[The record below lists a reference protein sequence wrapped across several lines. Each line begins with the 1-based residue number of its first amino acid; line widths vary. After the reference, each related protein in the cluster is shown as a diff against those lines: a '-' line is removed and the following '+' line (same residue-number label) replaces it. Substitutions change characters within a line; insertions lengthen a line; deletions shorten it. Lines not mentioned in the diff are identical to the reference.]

1 MNVIY
6 RYNIFQTSVVTF
18 SIPVILISA
27 FIIVVFIY
35 APYKSSGGHI
45 IKWYK
50 DNPLK
55 YLLIFL
61 AILAVLIA
69 ADVFLFVSYIC
80 PDINYCTKMNR
91 GGGETVVIKVNDET
105 VSFEDAEYRTK
116 KVGNN
121 IIFTHNGTE
130 ITPISIL
137 SDEEVSKIKASEYI
151 EIRYGY
157 IENFNEKVSK
167 VWTITSLEAVE

>member
-1 MNVIY
+1 
-6 RYNIFQTSVVTF
+6 
-18 SIPVILISA
+18 
-27 FIIVVFIY
+27 
-35 APYKSSGGHI
+35 
-45 IKWYK
+45 
-50 DNPLK
+50 
-55 YLLIFL
+55 
-61 AILAVLIA
+61 
-69 ADVFLFVSYIC
+69 
-80 PDINYCTKMNR
+80 KMNG

-157 IENFNEKVSK
+157 IENFNEKVSE
-167 VWTITSLEAVE
+167 VWTITSLEAVG

>member
-1 MNVIY
+1 MLKNAARDATADSPFVGV
-6 RYNIFQTSVVTF
+6 RKKSKKSDVD
-18 SIPVILISA
+18 ILPPSRGA
-27 FIIVVFIY
+27 
-35 APYKSSGGHI
+35 S
-45 IKWYK
+45 
-50 DNPLK
+50 
-55 YLLIFL
+55 L

-69 ADVFLFVSYIC
+69 ADVFLFVSNIC
-80 PDINYCTKMNR
+80 PDINYCIKMNR
-91 GGGETVVIKVNDET
+91 GGGETVVINVSDDT
-105 VSFEDAEYRTK
+105 VSFEDAEYRTV
-116 KVGNN
+116 KVGDE

-157 IENFNEKVSK
+157 IENFNEKVSE